1 MYRTQVGA
9 YAAADERERP
19 DVSSNPLR
27 MTQRLSHQAGEG
39 ARVEAVERA
48 LLLLRCFEKA
58 GEKLTLAVLAQ
69 RSGFYKSTILRL
81 TASLVRKEFL
91 RRDSDGLFSLGPEL
105 RRLGMLSHARVS
117 LEPLVR
123 PALEKLATQTQET
136 ASLYVRD
143 GSERVCLYRV
153 NSPLSARHHLNEGA
167 RHPLDTGAAGAILR
181 AFDPGAELDPDTARI
196 RARGWANS
204 EKGRDP
210 DLAAVAVPLLNS
222 QGELLG
228 ALTVSGL
235 RSRLK
240 ASQFS
245 LARTLLAHASAELR
259 PRLPVL
265 AMTDL
270 GREM

>member
-1 MYRTQVGA
+1 ML
-9 YAAADERERP
+9 RP
-19 DVSSNPLR
+19 NRPR
-27 MTQRLSHQAGEG
+27 MTQRLPHQAGDG
-39 ARVEAVERA
+39 TRVEAVERA
-48 LLLLRCFEKA
+48 LSLLQCFATA

-81 TASLVRKEFL
+81 AASLIRMEFL
-91 RRDSDGLFSLGPEL
+91 RRDSAGLFSLGPEL
-105 RRLGMLSHARVS
+105 RRLGMLSHARIS

-123 PALEKLATQTQET
+123 PVLEKLATQTQET

-143 GSERVCLYRV
+143 GSERICLYRV
-153 NSPLSARHHLNEGA
+153 NSPLSARHHLNEGT
-167 RHPLDTGAAGAILR
+167 RHPLDSGAAGVILR
-181 AFDPGAELDPDTARI
+181 AFDPAADLDPEAARI

-240 ASQFS
+240 ASQFL
-245 LARTLLAHASAELR
+245 LARTLLAHASADLQ
-259 PRLPVL
+259 PRLPAL

-270 GREM
+270 GREV

>member
-1 MYRTQVGA
+1 MLRSNRRQLTP
-9 YAAADERERP
+9 R
-19 DVSSNPLR
+19 SSQHG
-27 MTQRLSHQAGEG
+27 TGST
-39 ARVEAVERA
+39 RVEAVERA
-48 LLLLRCFEKA
+48 LSLLQCFEKPGDELA
-58 GEKLTLAVLAQ
+58 LAVLAQ

-81 TASLVRKEFL
+81 AASLVRKGFL
-91 RRDSDGLFSLGPEL
+91 RRDPDGLFTLGPEL

-123 PALEKLATQTQET
+123 PVLEKLSAQTQET

-153 NSPLSARHHLNEGA
+153 NSPLSARHHLTEGA
-167 RHPLDTGAAGAILR
+167 RHPLDSGAAGAILR
-181 AFDPGAELDPDTARI
+181 AFDPTADLDPDVARI

-210 DLAAVAVPLLNS
+210 DLAAVSVPMLNE

-228 ALTVSGL
+228 ALTISGL

-240 ASQFS
+240 ASQFL
-245 LARTLLAHASAELR
+245 LARTLLAHARAQLR
-259 PRLPVL
+259 PLLPTL
-265 AMTDL
+265 AMTANGD
-270 GREM
+270 

>member
-1 MYRTQVGA
+1 MFRSN
-9 YAAADERERP
+9 RP
-19 DVSSNPLR
+19 SSI
-27 MTQRLSHQAGEG
+27 QQLSHQTGDG

-48 LLLLRCFEKA
+48 LLLLQCFSKA
-58 GEKLTLAVLAQ
+58 GEKLPLAVLAQ

-81 TASLVRKEFL
+81 AASLVRMKFL
-91 RRDSDGLFSLGPEL
+91 RRDPEGLFSLGPEL
-105 RRLGMLSHARVS
+105 RRLGTLSHASIS
-117 LEPLVR
+117 LEPLIR
-123 PALEKLATQTQET
+123 PVLEKLVAQTQET

-143 GSERVCLYRV
+143 GSERICLYRV
-153 NSPLSARHHLNEGA
+153 NSPLSARHHLDEGA
-167 RHPLDTGAAGAILR
+167 RHPLDSGAAGVILR
-181 AFDPGAELDPDTARI
+181 AFDPAADLDPDAARI

-222 QGELLG
+222 QNELLG

-240 ASQFS
+240 ASQFL
-245 LARTLLAHASAELR
+245 LARTLLAHASAQLR
-259 PRLPVL
+259 PQLPTL

-270 GREM
+270 RREV